1 MSLILGA
8 CSEKLIN
15 KEKIFVGAK
24 PEELIVIVDYFDKFP
39 LISQKW
45 AIFIYLRKP
54 FLVPY
59 FPFHFSEEGN
69 REIGNRYGRSL
80 QIKKNIL
87 IISLKKLF

>member
-8 CSEKLIN
+8 CAEKLIN

-45 AIFIYLRKP
+45 ADFYLFKE
-54 FLVPY
+54 V
-59 FPFHFSEEGN
+59 FPGSLGN
-69 REIGNRYGRSL
+69 RRGL
-80 QIKKNIL
+80 VL
-87 IISLKKLF
+87 ADLLW